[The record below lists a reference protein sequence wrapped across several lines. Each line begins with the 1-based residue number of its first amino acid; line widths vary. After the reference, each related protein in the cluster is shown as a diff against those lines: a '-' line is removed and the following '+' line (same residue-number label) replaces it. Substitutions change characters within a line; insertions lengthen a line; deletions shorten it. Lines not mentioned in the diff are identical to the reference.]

1 MSGSSPLVTPDHK
14 RGLGTRAVHIP
25 EVPEQPGDP
34 IVPVIDQV
42 STYSFDD
49 SETFARASEDKV
61 GSGYVYTRWA
71 NRTTDAFQAAMADLE
86 GTEEAEA
93 FSSGMAAISAA
104 FLALCEPGDKVVSAR
119 QLYGGT
125 HSLTS
130 HLLPRFNIAT
140 TLVDMDDF
148 DQMKVELQ
156 GATLFYCE
164 TLGNPAIKVAD
175 LARLGELANDAG
187 VPMVVDNTF
196 ASPVLC
202 RPAEYGANV
211 IVHSATKFI
220 GGHHDLIG
228 GVMCADH
235 ETMLKVRHWTRELGP
250 TLAPFNSWLAL
261 RGLSTMPLRVVRSSE
276 TALEVARFLETNPAV
291 DAVYYP
297 ALDSSPDKER
307 CERLLEGYGGGTIA
321 FNVAGGKQVTSE
333 FQDRLKLIKRA
344 ASLGGSHSL
353 IVHAASVTHTQLNE
367 EELHAAGISEGF
379 CRLSI
384 GLEDAADLIADLDQ
398 ALASK

>member
-1 MSGSSPLVTPDHK
+1 MSGSSPLDTPDHK
-14 RGLGTRAVHIP
+14 RGLGTRAVHP
-25 EVPEQPGDP
+25 PAPPHQPGEGV
-34 IVPVIDQV
+34 VPFIDQV
-42 STYSFDD
+42 ATYAFED
-49 SETFARASEDKV
+49 SDTFARASEDKV

-71 NRTTDAFQAAMADLE
+71 NRTTDAFQEAMADLE

-93 FSSGMAAISAA
+93 FASGMAAISAA
-104 FLALCEPGDKVVSAR
+104 FLALCEPGDKVLSAR

-130 HLLPRFNIAT
+130 QLLPRFNINT
-140 TLVDMDDF
+140 SLVDVDDF
-148 DQMKVELQ
+148 DQIKIELQ
-156 GATLFYCE
+156 GAKLFYCE
-164 TLGNPAIKVAD
+164 TIGNPAIKVAD
-175 LARLGELANDAG
+175 LARLGELAQDAG

-196 ASPVLC
+196 ASPVLA
-202 RPAEYGANV
+202 RPAEYGATV
-211 IVHSATKFI
+211 ILHSATKFI

-235 ETMLKVRHWTRELGP
+235 DTMLKVRRWTRELGP

-276 TALEVARFLETNPAV
+276 TALAVARFLEDHLAI

-307 CERLLEGYGGGTIA
+307 ADRLLGGQGGGTIA
-321 FNVAGGKQVTSE
+321 FNVAGGKQVAAA
-333 FQDRLKLIKRA
+333 FQDRLELIKRA

-353 IVHAASVTHTQLNE
+353 IVHAASVTHTQLSE

-384 GLEDAADLIADLDQ
+384 GLEDADDLIADLDQ
-398 ALASK
+398 ALGSK